1 MCKLLRGL
9 FLVYHLITM
18 LSVRAQVAL
27 VDSLEK
33 ELNKVHHDTT
43 LINIHLKLSGI
54 WMLKNYNKA
63 IFHAR
68 EAVRLADQK
77 EYTNKQSLTHQ
88 NLGLILNLSGDYTSA
103 IEQEKLA
110 IQYSIKLGDT
120 THLGLSYS
128 NIGNYYHEMGVYDE
142 AYYYLTRAYRLLQKG
157 KVSKLDSIYMNI
169 PLHNIGRVFKELGQ
183 YETAEQHLKLSRK
196 ISKQLNDQEAEPY
209 YFDEMGDIKL
219 RLKQYDSALH
229 YLTQARNAGIQ
240 ILKDKPTSTVAE
252 ILPKVMVKIGMA
264 YLLQKKFDS
273 ALIYYDSARL
283 YNERT
288 ANQYGVADA
297 TLGRGMVFVEQG
309 KFNEAE
315 PLIINAL
322 QTAQKL
328 NARLLVIKCHEQLA
342 RLYDRK
348 KDFQKAIHHYRNHQ
362 QLRDSLFSIS
372 MQQKL
377 FRDQVRFE
385 TEEKDDIITA
395 LMKLEQLRKSE
406 IKKQEFIRNIL
417 VVVVAL
423 TVILLLTVYRSG
435 QRRRR
440 INMLLLQHQEET
452 EKRSQ
457 ELEQLNQVKDKFFSI
472 ISHDLRSPINAL
484 AGILDLMDKGAIRP
498 EEMPQAISELR
509 KRFVHTRNLLNN
521 LLDWTLLQMDKL
533 NLQAGTINLHE
544 ITNENIELMN
554 SVHEKNILIKNEVP
568 PNALAYADRNT
579 INLVI
584 RNLLTNAI
592 KFTNEG
598 GEIVISATESANQW
612 TVSVRDNG
620 VGISEEIRSKLF
632 DKINPYST
640 RGTAN
645 EKGTGLGLILC
656 KEFVEKNNGRIWVES
671 EEGKG
676 STFSFTVPK
685 AS

>member
-1 MCKLLRGL
+1 MRIQPTYSVIVY
-9 FLVYHLITM
+9 FLIIVLPTSGQV
-18 LSVRAQVAL
+18 SV
-27 VDSLEK
+27 VDSLTQ
-33 ELNKVHHDTT
+33 ELSRNNHDTT
-43 LINIHLKLSGI
+43 LINIHLKLSKE
-54 WMLKNYNKA
+54 WMLKDYRKA
-63 IFHAR
+63 LQHAR
-68 EAVRLADQK
+68 DAAYLADEKGFTQK
-77 EYTNKQSLTHQ
+77 QFLAHR
-88 NLGLILNLSGDYTSA
+88 NLGLIYNLSGDYTSA
-103 IEQEKLA
+103 IREENEA
-110 IQYSIKLGDT
+110 IQHALKLGDT
-120 THLGLSYS
+120 TNLGLSYS
-128 NIGNYYHEMGVYDE
+128 NIGNYYHEMGIYDE
-142 AYYYLTRAYRLLQKG
+142 AFYFLTRAYRLLQKG
-157 KVSKLDSIYMNI
+157 KISKADSVYMNI
-169 PLHNIGRVFKELGQ
+169 ALHNIGRVFKELGQ
-183 YETAEQHLKLSRK
+183 YQTAEQHLKLSRK
-196 ISKQLNDQEAEPY
+196 TSKQLGDREGEPY

-219 RLKQYDSALH
+219 RLSEYDSALF
-229 YLTQARNAGIQ
+229 YLMHARNEALL
-240 ILKDKPTSTVAE
+240 ILKENPGSTVAE
-252 ILPKVMVKIGMA
+252 VLPKILAKVALA
-264 YLLQKKFDS
+264 YLYQRNFDL
-273 ALIYYDSARL
+273 ALVYYDSARF
-283 YNERT
+283 YNQRT
-288 ANQYGVADA
+288 DNHYGIAEA
-297 TLGRGMVFVEQG
+297 TLGRGMVFIEQG
-309 KFNEAE
+309 NYNDAE
-315 PLIINAL
+315 SFILTAL

-328 NARLLVIKCHEQLA
+328 NARPLAIKCHEQLA
-342 RLYDRK
+342 RLYEHK
-348 KDFQKAIHHYRNHQ
+348 KDFQKAIYHYRNHQ

-385 TEEKDDIITA
+385 TEEKDDIITS
-395 LMKLEQLRKSE
+395 LMKMEQMRQSE

-484 AGILDLMDKGAIRP
+484 AGILDLMDKEAIRP
-498 EEMPQAISELR
+498 EEMPQAIRELR
-509 KRFVHTRNLLNN
+509 KRFVHTRDLLNN

-533 NLQAGTINLHE
+533 NLQASIINLHD
-544 ITNENIELMN
+544 ITKENIELMG
-554 SVHEKNILIKNEVP
+554 SMHEKKILLKNEVP
-568 PNALAYADRNT
+568 PNALAYADANT

-598 GEIVISATESANQW
+598 GEIVISATESDKEW

-620 VGISEEIRSKLF
+620 IGMNEETRKRLF
-632 DKINPYST
+632 DKVNLYST

-656 KEFVEKNNGRIWVES
+656 KEFVEKNRGRISVES
-671 EEGKG
+671 TEGKG
-676 STFSFTVPK
+676 STFSFTVLK